1 MSTQIKSTIPAD
13 PTESRV
19 FLEFILMVGLPLMAV
34 FAGCL
39 LAFNAYV
46 HGFTQLP
53 TAAPATVPVH
63 VR

>member
-1 MSTQIKSTIPAD
+1 MSTQIKSTNPTD
-13 PTESRV
+13 HTESRV

-53 TAAPATVPVH
+53 SAVPVPAPVH

>member
-1 MSTQIKSTIPAD
+1 MSTQVSSTNPAN
-13 PTESRV
+13 PPEFRI
-19 FLEFILMVGLPLMAV
+19 FLEFVLMIGLPLMAV

-53 TAAPATVPVH
+53 NAAPAAVPVH